1 MQTEINDNVHLAQ
14 VVTPRN
20 HPRGGVKLIDI
31 PVKLAAFEEMSKK
44 IKYIDF

>member
-1 MQTEINDNVHLAQ
+1 MQTEINGNVHLAQ

-31 PVKLAAFEEMSKK
+31 PTAFEEMSKK